1 MSEDPALEME
11 NARLSCTIVNVKTT
25 IIAFTLSILLS
36 AAAHAELKWEQTQ
49 IELHPAVGDKE
60 AVGHFKYK
68 NTGDKPVRIKS
79 VKSSCGCTTAQT
91 QKDQVGPGE
100 SGEITAT
107 FKIGDRTGTQV
118 KSVSVET
125 DDPVHSSIGLVLRT
139 VISQPLE
146 IQPTLVYWQTG
157 EEPKAKSISV
167 KAGKDFP
174 VKEIRITSPNH
185 DFETKVTKVTNG
197 EFKIDV
203 QPRDTARPITAM
215 LTLQADDSPKK
226 FTVAARVAG
235 SAASKPAAVQQ

>member
-1 MSEDPALEME
+1 ME

-25 IIAFTLSILLS
+25 IIAFTLSILFS
-36 AAAHAELKWEQTQ
+36 AGAHAELKWEQTQ

-139 VISQPLE
+139 VIS
-146 IQPTLVYWQTG
+146 
-157 EEPKAKSISV
+157 
-167 KAGKDFP
+167 
-174 VKEIRITSPNH
+174 
-185 DFETKVTKVTNG
+185 
-197 EFKIDV
+197 
-203 QPRDTARPITAM
+203 
-215 LTLQADDSPKK
+215 
-226 FTVAARVAG
+226 
-235 SAASKPAAVQQ
+235 